1 MVKTT
6 RIAMVMGKMIGGGV
20 ESVIMNYY
28 RNIDKSRYQ
37 FDFIVDND
45 STEVPMAE
53 IEEMGGRVIFVAP
66 YQKVIENQRDLK
78 RIFRKNKYLIVHSNL
93 NSLSFFPLRAAK
105 KCGVPIRIAHN
116 HNTAS
121 SGEGIRNLIK
131 NVLRLAARWYP
142 NHYMAPTY
150 STGKWLFGKKIANN
164 KLYILKNSLNLNKLG
179 FRKDVRAKQRK
190 ALGYRDNDIVIGN
203 VGRLVWQKNQTFILD
218 IFNRLHQ
225 SNPNYRLLIIGEGPL
240 IDDLVQKCYK
250 LGILDVVQFLKNK
263 SNIEDYYQAMDL
275 FLFPS
280 HYEGFGMVA
289 VEAQV
294 TGLPVVVSKN
304 VPDEVAIAD
313 NIDFLGLN
321 ESIDKWCISIQN
333 ELYHADKR
341 HSFINEAQQMGYD
354 ISIET
359 KKLEDKYDEL
369 LEK

>member
-1 MVKTT
+1 MYKTT
-6 RIAMVMGKMIGGGV
+6 RIAMIMGKMIGGGV

-28 RNIDKSRYQ
+28 RNIDKSKYQ
-37 FDFIVDND
+37 FDFIIDND
-45 STEVPMAE
+45 STEVPMSE

-78 RIFRKNKYLIVHSNL
+78 RIFRENNYLIVHSNL
-93 NSLSFFPLRAAK
+93 NSLSVFPLRAAK

-121 SGEGIRNLIK
+121 SGEKIRNLIK
-131 NVLRLAARWYP
+131 NVLRIAARWYP
-142 NHYMAPTY
+142 NYYMAPTY
-150 STGKWLFGKKIANN
+150 FTGKWLFGKRVANN
-164 KLYILKNSLNLNKLG
+164 ELYILKNALNLNKLG
-179 FRKDVRAKQRK
+179 FHKNVRIKQRED
-190 ALGYRDNDIVIGN
+190 LGYLDSDIVIGN
-203 VGRLVWQKNQTFILD
+203 VGRLVWQKNQTFIID
-218 IFNRLHQ
+218 VFNRLHQ
-225 SNPNYRLLIIGEGPL
+225 SNPNYKLLIIGEGPL
-240 IDDLVQKCYK
+240 LDDLVKKCDK
-250 LGILDVVQFLKNK
+250 LGISDVVKFLKNK

-280 HYEGFGMVA
+280 HYEGLGMVA

-294 TGLPVVVSKN
+294 TGLPVVLAKN
-304 VPDEVAIAD
+304 VPNEVAIAD
-313 NIDFLGLN
+313 QIEFLGLN
-321 ESIDKWCISIQN
+321 ESIDKWCGSIQK
-333 ELYHADKR
+333 ELYQTDKR